1 MDMSEDDFFM
11 AGSSGDDADA
21 DDEWTD
27 RYDHFGSALCSNFL
41 SSSCASK
48 TSGPY
53 KQFLMA
59 NLLFTVVFFRPNYR
73 IVPFLSAVCE
83 Y

>member
-27 RYDHFGSALCSNFL
+27 KSPR
-41 SSSCASK
+41 
-48 TSGPY
+48 
-53 KQFLMA
+53 
-59 NLLFTVVFFRPNYR
+59 
-73 IVPFLSAVCE
+73 
-83 Y
+83 